1 MDTLVIRK
9 SKAGLARGCAQD
21 KLCIRVVPS
30 QANCKDQACAD
41 GSGWSLKL
49 SGGRRD
55 PANALYRLTDLP
67 SAEEGSSPQPQLW
80 SKVIRFEG
88 GILAGLETQETS
100 MYSGGGA
107 SSTTLHLIAFLPGEA
122 PFEVLSVPQSAN
134 VMIRACFSERDM
146 KQRAGACH
154 DEYNFNASLALT
166 GASVA
171 GMPVLRYHSKATSF
185 PGPVSRSKDS
195 LEGRPLRK
203 RDIVTV
209 TNSGCSYQRL
219 YHFDP
224 ETRSYV
230 PDTPPPDC
238 SDYTE
243 P

>member
-1 MDTLVIRK
+1 MDTLVISK
-9 SKAGLARGCAQD
+9 SKAGLPRGCAQD
-21 KLCIRVVPS
+21 KLCIRIVPT
-30 QANCKDQACAD
+30 QADCEEQACTD

-49 SGGRRD
+49 SGSQSN
-55 PANALYRLTDLP
+55 PANTLYRLTDP
-67 SAEEGSSPQPQLW
+67 SSAEEDSSPQPQLW
-80 SKVIRFEG
+80 TKLIRFEG
-88 GILAGLETQETS
+88 GILAGVETQETS

-107 SSTTLHLIAFLPGEA
+107 SSTKLHLIAFLSGQA
-122 PFEVLSVPQSAN
+122 PFEVLSVPQFAN

-154 DEYNFNASLALT
+154 DEYNFNARLTLT
-166 GASVA
+166 GASAA
-171 GMPVLRYHSKATSF
+171 GMPVLQYRSKATSF

-209 TNSGCSYQRL
+209 TNPECSYQRL
-219 YHFDP
+219 YRLAP